1 MTSKTWGR
9 SLLLLATGMLVMGFA
24 ISAFA
29 QEEKSG
35 LPGGA
40 TSLQESY
47 QDWNLTC
54 QSNAPQIACAVS
66 QQQTQQNGQR
76 ILAVELTRNSNGT
89 LAGNLVLPFG
99 LQLYSGA
106 SLQIDEGQPMAAQRF
121 STCVPAGCIVPLTL
135 DEGTVAALR
144 GGSAL
149 KIKVRSTDEK
159 DVVLSV
165 SLKGLAPALD
175 RLGVLAGA

>member
-1 MTSKTWGR
+1 MWKFPLASAAATLGLMVMSTAALSQQVTSK
-9 SLLLLATGMLVMGFA
+9 
-24 ISAFA
+24 
-29 QEEKSG
+29 

-47 QDWNLTC
+47 QDWSLTC
-54 QSNAPQIACAVS
+54 QSSTSTVTCGVS

-76 ILAVELTRNSNGT
+76 ILAVELRRNSDAT
-89 LAGNLVLPFG
+89 LAGNVVLPFG
-99 LQLYSGA
+99 LMLDAGA
-106 SLQIDEGQPMAAQRF
+106 TLQIDDSQPLEALRF
-121 STCVPAGCIVPLTL
+121 STCLPAGCIVPLTL

-144 GGSAL
+144 AGSVL
-149 KIKVRSTDEK
+149 KIKVRSTDQK

-175 RLGVLAGA
+175 RLSVLAGA

>member
-1 MTSKTWGR
+1 MTRRNWGR
-9 SLLLLATGMLVMGFA
+9 SLLLVATALLVMGFA

-29 QEEKSG
+29 QEKSG

-54 QSNAPQIACAVS
+54 QSSTSAVACAVS

-76 ILAVELTRNSNGT
+76 VMAVELRRNGDGT

-99 LQLYSGA
+99 LLLDAGA
-106 SLQIDEGQPMAAQRF
+106 TLQIDDGQALEALRF
-121 STCVPAGCIVPLTL
+121 STCVPAGCIVPLSL
-135 DEGTVAALR
+135 GEETVAALR
-144 GGSAL
+144 AGSVL
-149 KIKVRSTDEK
+149 KIKVRSTDQK
-159 DVVLSV
+159 DVVLPV

>member
-1 MTSKTWGR
+1 
-9 SLLLLATGMLVMGFA
+9 MGFA

-29 QEEKSG
+29 QEKSG

-47 QDWNLTC
+47 QDWNLIC
-54 QSNAPQIACAVS
+54 QTSGSTVACAVS

-76 ILAVELTRNSNGT
+76 VMAVELRRNSDAT

-99 LQLYSGA
+99 LQLDAGA
-106 SLQIDEGQPMAAQRF
+106 TLQIDDSQPLEALRF
-121 STCVPAGCIVPLTL
+121 STCLPAGCIAPLTL

-144 GGSAL
+144 AGSVL
-149 KIKVRSTDEK
+149 KIKVRSTDQK

-165 SLKGLAPALD
+165 PLKGLAPALD
-175 RLGVLAGA
+175 RLGVLAGF